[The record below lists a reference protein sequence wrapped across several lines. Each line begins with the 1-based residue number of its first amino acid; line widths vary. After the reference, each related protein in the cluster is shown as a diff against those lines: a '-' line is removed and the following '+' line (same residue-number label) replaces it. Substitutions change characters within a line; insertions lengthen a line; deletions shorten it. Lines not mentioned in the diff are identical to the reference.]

1 MINQTNMDFVTGDTP
16 LLLEKAGRVYIE
28 TISSI
33 FNENN
38 KIHDSSDKLEYNVWT
53 DQGWTPIKK
62 VIKHKCDKKIYKI
75 DYKNSIVKVTEDH
88 SLLTNLK
95 PTEMNLDTELLTSY
109 PTEFLYN
116 NDYNNL
122 ELYINE
128 YKTNNNYHNELL
140 NSPINILDSFMDAI
154 KNFVV
159 NDILINAAKLKY
171 IFKRLNGGIYSDDIK
186 IECIKENNNLIDVYD
201 LETELG
207 RYQAGTGG
215 IIVKNTDKNYII

>member
-38 KIHDSSDKLEYNVWT
+38 KIYDSSDKLEYNVWT

-88 SLLTNLK
+88 SLLTTDLTID
-95 PTEMNLDTELLTSY
+95 PELLTSY

-122 ELYINE
+122 DLYINK
-128 YKTNNNYHNELL
+128 YKTNNNFHNELL
-140 NSPINILDSFMDAI
+140 NSPINIVDSFMNAI

-159 NDILINAAKLKY
+159 NDFSNINAAKLKY
-171 IFKRLNGGIYSDDIK
+171 LFKRLNGGIYSDNIK
-186 IECIKENNNLIDVYD
+186 IECIKENNDLIDVYD

-207 RYQAGTGG
+207 RYQAGTGD

>member
-1 MINQTNMDFVTGDTP
+1 MINSTRNFVTGDTP
-16 LLLEKAGRVYIE
+16 LLLEKDGRVYIE

-33 FNENN
+33 FNEKN
-38 KIHDSSDKLEYNVWT
+38 KFEYPEFNSSDRLEKEYSLTDYNVWT

-88 SLLTNLK
+88 YLLTTDL
-95 PTEMNLDTELLTSY
+95 TIDTKLLTSY

-122 ELYINE
+122 DLYINE
-128 YKTNNNYHNELL
+128 YKSNNNFHNELL
-140 NSPINILDSFMDAI
+140 NSPVNILDLFMNAI

-159 NDILINAAKLKY
+159 NDFSNINAAKLKY
-171 IFKRLNGGIYSDDIK
+171 IFKRLNGGIYSDNIK
-186 IECIKENNNLIDVYD
+186 IECIKENNDLIDVYD
-201 LETELG
+201 LETECG
-207 RYQAGTGG
+207 RYIQL
-215 IIVKNTDKNYII
+215 VKK